1 MHRLGGPIDDFPA
14 FAGASP
20 LEPSMPQRWRDRLA
34 QAEHDFEQALASQRD
49 GRHDWACFAA
59 HQAGEKGVKALHLA
73 QGREAWGHVISRLL
87 SQLFPPPPTDLIDR
101 ARVLDNYYVP
111 ARYPNGHVEGP
122 AFEHYGS
129 LQSSQAVS
137 NARNVLDFVHKTLA
151 SG

>member
-1 MHRLGGPIDDFPA
+1 MT
-14 FAGASP
+14 
-20 LEPSMPQRWRDRLA
+20 QRWKDWLL

-59 HQAGEKGVKALHLA
+59 HQAGEKAVKALHLA
-73 QGREAWGHVISRLL
+73 QSQEAWGHVISRLL
-87 SQLFPPPPTDLIDR
+87 SQLSPPPPADLIDR
-101 ARVLDNYYVP
+101 ARTLDNYYVP